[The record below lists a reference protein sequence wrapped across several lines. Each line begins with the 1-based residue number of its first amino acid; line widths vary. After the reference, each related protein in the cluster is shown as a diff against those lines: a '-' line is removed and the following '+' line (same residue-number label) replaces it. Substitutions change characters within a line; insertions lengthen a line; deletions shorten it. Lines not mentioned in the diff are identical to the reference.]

1 MGAMSRSERGD
12 KPKKHKDR
20 GVKFNEKH
28 SLKYGLSVC
37 SRNAKTSVVESV
49 MCKFC
54 VAFGKESATD
64 ATRKRRATANI
75 KYFRQPFRADHY
87 LSHLEINHKQKWAE
101 YEQSSSPEK
110 EKFFAAHIEEATIN
124 SLATAQQQLINPQT
138 SSVSTAGPVSG
149 TVVPAMPRVGPVRL
163 PASEIEKRMVEE
175 LVGDMFFNSS
185 DENGLST
192 EQALDVFRRKEG
204 SENYDIIIKNQRLYD
219 LAIKFVACG
228 ASFRLASRMVQC
240 TKEETKMAY
249 YGGCSEHRVA
259 GYVRA
264 VIASNLQKIA
274 LMMRSSWTYAIAT
287 DAAIH
292 QGSSYMDIRVR
303 LWHNSALQDFHLL
316 TLPTFDQHPAPVV
329 MERLE
334 KFFDIMDSHWRSKL
348 LGTTTNGG
356 VNVGRNIGTT
366 GSQQGLSARLTT
378 VVNKPAFYL
387 IWCGV
392 HQLELV
398 VKNCVKAFCRKAFYD
413 ELVSILATLRQDQQ
427 STQKEGSLSSFS
439 SDIIP
444 DVTGAYS
451 TTRGFAEKLM
461 MALKWL
467 MERRLAVM
475 QRLQT
480 AYPTHV
486 PSASWWVCV
495 AVAHRVMAE
504 IVYFLKKLLAMESG
518 PNLVS
523 EQVQEL
529 CKLALIM
536 ADVVGARR
544 DLWESH
550 GPEEACAA
558 GSFQLTFQNAQQ
570 FIQNEGGPLAIEMF
584 DMLRGVERMHI
595 AKSVAHFAV
604 DLIAGIAT
612 IAQEG
617 RHYCAED
624 VGVLVNPPIV
634 MPIEVCEMG
643 QDAFLKTLC
652 EQEPRLR
659 ETFSDDDIKTIQNE
673 YEEFVLAVSREPILS
688 GVLKKHDRDTDVS
701 FAWSCVNGRFRML
714 QEFVGGLASVVPDL
728 AAGTMEADMTW
739 LNWEKPDYRQTM
751 IDFALEG
758 ILHAKQKMKVE
769 LVDIHCLQSVLSST
783 VDGGVLGS
791 TPDTPDVDLA
801 SSSPAHSAVAAAA
814 SASLSASLVSM
825 PLGNAIPLSMQSNI
839 IAQDIANLSGVPMSI
854 SKTGSSAS
862 STDASSSSSTAA
874 DHGYMLFLSAALAL
888 LGLSPA
894 WYVSAKE
901 VFTGRATTYGLESAL
916 GGSCSARM
924 APFGL
929 NSSLFVAMNYDQYY
943 ESSSCSRCLSITGES
958 GTVTAFV
965 ADLCYE
971 CGYGNLDLNT
981 ALWYTVVGGDPRI
994 SEISWHFTPCPDE
1007 QEKFCWKEGSNA
1019 QWFALQVPNS
1029 RDGIKAMEINGVEG
1043 EVIGVT
1049 SFYQVSPPEAI
1060 DLENVQVK
1068 ITSNEGIT
1076 SKATLKSSD
1085 FNDCPMTDDS
1095 TSSTRGTNGGTT
1107 TVITDTTGAT
1117 AHYIAWQA
1125 YRRRR
1130 TKFF

>member
-1 MGAMSRSERGD
+1 MGATRGSERGGD

-28 SLKYGLSVC
+28 TLKYGLSVC

-54 VAFGKESATD
+54 VAFGKESAAD
-64 ATRKRRATANI
+64 STRKRRATANI

-101 YEQSSSPEK
+101 YEQSSSPDK
-110 EKFFAAHIEEATIN
+110 EKFFAAHIEEATMN
-124 SLATAQQQLINPQT
+124 SLAMAQQQLVNPQPG
-138 SSVSTAGPVSG
+138 SVSAPG
-149 TVVPAMPRVGPVRL
+149 TGVGAVVPAVQRVGPVRL
-163 PASEIEKRMVEE
+163 PASEIEKRVVEE
-175 LVGDMFFNSS
+175 LVGDMFFNPS
-185 DENGLST
+185 DEDGISK
-192 EQALDVFRRKEG
+192 EQALDVFCRKEDTD
-204 SENYDIIIKNQRLYD
+204 NYDIIIKNQRLYD

-240 TKEETKMAY
+240 TKEETKMTY
-249 YGGCSEHRVA
+249 YGGCTEHRVA

-264 VIASNLQKIA
+264 VVASNLQKIA
-274 LMMRSSWTYAIAT
+274 LMMRASWAYAVAS

-292 QGSSYMDIRVR
+292 QGTSYLDIRVR
-303 LWHNSALQDFHLL
+303 LWQNNGLQDFHLL
-316 TLPTFDQHPAPVV
+316 TLPTFDKHPAPLIVEYLV
-329 MERLE
+329 
-334 KFFDIMDSHWRSKL
+334 KFFDIMDARWRSKL

-356 VNVGRNIGTT
+356 VNAGRNTGMT
-366 GSQQGLSARLTT
+366 GSQQGLSARLAT

-398 VKNCVKAFCRKAFYD
+398 VKNCVATFCQKSFYD
-413 ELVSILATLRQDQQ
+413 ELVSVLATLRQVQQ
-427 STQKEGSLSSFS
+427 PCNQEGSP
-439 SDIIP
+439 SDFAAEAIP
-444 DVTGAYS
+444 DVAIAFS
-451 TTRGFAEKLM
+451 TVRGFAEKLM
-461 MALKWL
+461 VALKWL
-467 MERRLAVM
+467 IEHRVAVI

-480 AYPTHV
+480 AFPTSV

-504 IVYFLKKLLAMESG
+504 VAYFMKKLLCMESG
-518 PNLVS
+518 PSLVN

-544 DLWESH
+544 DLWESQD
-550 GPEEACAA
+550 PTEACAA

-584 DMLRGVERMHI
+584 DTLRGVERQHI

-604 DLIAGIAT
+604 DLIAGVAT

-624 VGVLVNPPIV
+624 VGVLVNPPTV
-634 MPIEVCEMG
+634 LPIEVCEMG
-643 QDAFLKTLC
+643 QDAFLKVLC

-659 ETFSDDDIKTIQNE
+659 ETFSDDEIKAIQND
-673 YEEFVLAVSREPILS
+673 YEEFTLAVSREPILS

-714 QEFVGGLASVVPDL
+714 QEFFGGLASVVPDMSAGTL
-728 AAGTMEADMTW
+728 AADLTW

-751 IDFALEG
+751 IDFSLEG

-769 LVDIHCLQSVLSST
+769 LVDIHCLQSAASST
-783 VDGGVLGS
+783 ADGSMLGS
-791 TPDTPDVDLA
+791 TLATPDVDLA
-801 SSSPAHSAVAAAA
+801 SSSPAHSSAVSAAANLGLA
-814 SASLSASLVSM
+814 SIPLPGSAMGL
-825 PLGNAIPLSMQSNI
+825 PLGMQSSI
-839 IAQDIANLSGVPMSI
+839 IAPDIANLSGVSMAM
-854 SKTGSSAS
+854 SKTGGPASAAGS
-862 STDASSSSSTAA
+862 NGANTSDHS
-874 DHGYMLFLSAALAL
+874 HGYML
-888 LGLSPA
+888 
-894 WYVSAKE
+894 V
-901 VFTGRATTYGLESAL
+901 
-916 GGSCSARM
+916 
-924 APFGL
+924 
-929 NSSLFVAMNYDQYY
+929 
-943 ESSSCSRCLSITGES
+943 RCLSITGES
-958 GTVTAFV
+958 GTVVAFV

-1029 RDGIKAMEINGVEG
+1029 RDGIRSMEINGVEG
-1043 EVIGVT
+1043 KVIGVT
-1049 SFYQVSPPEAI
+1049 SFYQVSPSEAI
-1060 DLENVQVK
+1060 DLENVKVK
-1068 ITSNEGIT
+1068 ITSNEGIS
-1076 SKATLKSSD
+1076 SKATPKSSD
-1085 FNDCPMTDDS
+1085 YNNCPMTDDS
-1095 TSSTRGTNGGTT
+1095 TSPTTGTSGGTT

-1117 AHYIAWQA
+1117 THYTAWQG

-1130 TKFF
+1130 VKFY